1 MKNTN
6 SDTEVKTNTHDTN
19 LNTNPARGQAASALC
34 EQILLG
40 IDQHAADLRIVRQ
53 LDGAGPQ
60 PPQRV
65 YPGADLER
73 FIGKQLSL
81 AQRVYA
87 LYEAGPCG
95 FGLARQLKAWGVEV
109 HVMRPMKLDVPG
121 KGVATDKT
129 DAAELVSRLDRYL
142 AGNHK
147 AFAPV
152 RVPSP
157 EEEQRRCVS
166 RQREQLRRERQ
177 RLAAQGRSLC
187 LTQGGSKSR
196 KGLEGARSAVFSF
209 RRYPH
214 PPQPLS
220 VPIPSLEIK
229 NRRPE
234 LSDCR

>member
-6 SDTEVKTNTHDTN
+6 FDTEVKTNTHDTN

-60 PPQRV
+60 LPQRV
-65 YPGADLER
+65 YPGAGLER

-121 KGVATDKT
+121 RRPPGAR
-129 DAAELVSRLDRYL
+129 A
-142 AGNHK
+142 K
-147 AFAPV
+147 A
-152 RVPSP
+152 
-157 EEEQRRCVS
+157 RRCP
-166 RQREQLRRERQ
+166 
-177 RLAAQGRSLC
+177 RLVYPAAHTLGM
-187 LTQGGSKSR
+187 K
-196 KGLEGARSAVFSF
+196 
-209 RRYPH
+209 
-214 PPQPLS
+214 
-220 VPIPSLEIK
+220 
-229 NRRPE
+229 
-234 LSDCR
+234 